1 LNKEVATMGV
11 IELKTELLRVEEAA
25 KVLGIGRTKAYEMIA
40 AGELPVVRIRRAV
53 RVPRKSLEEWIS
65 TRTEYP
71 SDSVLRAV

>member
-1 LNKEVATMGV
+1 MGV

-53 RVPRKSLEEWIS
+53 RVPRKSLDDWIS
-65 TRTEYP
+65 SRTEYP
-71 SDSVLRAV
+71 SESVLRAV